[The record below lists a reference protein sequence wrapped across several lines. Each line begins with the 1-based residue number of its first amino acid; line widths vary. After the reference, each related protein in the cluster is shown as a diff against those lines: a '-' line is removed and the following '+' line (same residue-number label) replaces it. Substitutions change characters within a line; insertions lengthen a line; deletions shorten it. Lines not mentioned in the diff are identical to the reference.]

1 MEQNETQKANE
12 KMINKIE
19 SLKGITFKR
28 NVGIS
33 RLKDM
38 YLAEKLGLDA
48 SSSLDLMSPTQR
60 KQTAKLNG
68 FDSVE
73 DLKASLVNE

>member
-1 MEQNETQKANE
+1 
-12 KMINKIE
+12 
-19 SLKGITFKR
+19 
-28 NVGIS
+28 
-33 RLKDM
+33 M

-48 SSSLDLMSPTQR
+48 SSSLDLMSPTQQ